1 MAWDW
6 VWRTDGYYVKNLI
19 LFTVK
24 INRQGDVQ
32 AKSIKIRVEVCLK
45 IELKCTCV
53 VVFKPMQ

>member
-6 VWRTDGYYVKNLI
+6 VLCKNLI

-32 AKSIKIRVEVCLK
+32 TKSIKIRVEVCLK

-53 VVFKPMQ
+53 VVLKPMQ